1 MNSIL
6 RYFHSLRPMHWAIL
20 AAVAIST
27 FTVVFYHISYA
38 ACYPGSVLGR
48 TCYKGYFSNI
58 EDHGGDSVLPVIS
71 GGLAVPNNID
81 TADEFYTLLRNAYAS
96 SSAQRK
102 TGAAFI
108 YNTLMGRRA
117 PGVGRTVTAAQ
128 WNELRV
134 RLNGLDAAGKIRWTG
149 NVSAAV
155 NSFWQG
161 TDEGYSPDGK
171 HNDDTFYT
179 NYKNETGITIRDYN
193 NNVIYELLRRCANPI
208 GDPREIPPALGY
220 ELTPRVTGVNPDQVE
235 PGGKVSVGSV
245 VNNTG
250 DRASDPTQWE
260 ITQITVAP
268 GKRAPHENEN
278 GTTSST
284 APCQSNGGAASG
296 NYFDSADAD
305 CKNVAKGSGVFNRGS
320 PAQNLKPS
328 ASNLEVGDLPAG
340 ARICFALSVQP
351 RSNTNSDWAHSKPI
365 CTVVG
370 KKPKLQVWGGDV
382 IARGDIETSTSVKE
396 ESGANKTYGS
406 WVEYGI
412 FAAGENRGLASGSA
426 LNNGSNDT
434 VDSWNKITFANIDDD
449 GTPEYGGYVLPTST
463 PLSSQFMN
471 NASDGT
477 PTGDVGTLNSGTYKT
492 TNLTINGSTVGQAG
506 NKGKSIVI
514 IATGTVTITGNIQY
528 QGSAGDTFTDPLQIP
543 QLIIIANQINIAG
556 SVERIDAWL
565 LTTGET
571 GYVNTC
577 SDFAVTDPLT
587 TTKCD
592 KRLTVNGPVETAH
605 LYLRRTAGSG
615 TAGQSNDPAEVFN
628 LRADAYIWA
637 RSRSIE
643 ASKAQTVFLTELPP
657 RF

>member
-1 MNSIL
+1 MNSV
-6 RYFHSLRPMHWAIL
+6 RHYFRSLRPVHWAIF

-27 FTVVFYHISYA
+27 FTVTFYHVTYA

-48 TCYKGYFSNI
+48 TCYKGYFSNV

-71 GGLAVPNNID
+71 GGLAVPNSVD
-81 TADEFYTLLRNAYAS
+81 TAEEFYTLLRNAYAS
-96 SSAQRK
+96 SSPQRK

-108 YNTLMGRRA
+108 YNTLMGRKA
-117 PGVGRTVTAAQ
+117 PGVGRTVTNAQ
-128 WNELRV
+128 WNELRT
-134 RLNGLDAAGKIRWTG
+134 RLAGLDAAGKIRWTG
-149 NVSAAV
+149 NVSASV

-161 TDEGYSPDGK
+161 TDEGYNPDGK
-171 HNDDTFYT
+171 TNDDAFYT

-193 NNVIYELLRRCANPI
+193 NNVVYELLRRCANPI
-208 GDPREIPPALGY
+208 GDPREIPAALGY
-220 ELTPRVTGVNPDQVE
+220 ELSPHINGVNPDQVE
-235 PGGKVSVGSV
+235 PGGKVSVSSS

-250 DRASDPTQWE
+250 DRQSDTTQWE

-268 GKRAPHENEN
+268 GKKAPHENEN

-296 NYFDSADAD
+296 NYFASGDAE
-305 CKNVAKGSGVFNRGS
+305 CKNVGKGSGKFNRGS

-328 ASNLEVGDLPAG
+328 VNNIEVGDLPAG

-351 RSNTNSDWAHSKPI
+351 RSNVNSDWAHSKPI

-382 IARGDIETSTSVKE
+382 IARGDIETSTSVKD
-396 ESGANKTYGS
+396 ESGSNKTYGS

-426 LNNGSNDT
+426 LNGGSIGT
-434 VDSWNKITFANIDDD
+434 VDQWNKLTFANVDEE
-449 GTPEYGGYVLPTST
+449 GTPEYGGYVLPPTTS
-463 PLSSQFMN
+463 LASQFMN
-471 NASDGT
+471 NASAGA
-477 PTGDVGTLNSGTYKT
+477 PTGNVGTLNSGTYKT
-492 TNLTINGSTVGQAG
+492 TNLTITGSSIGQTAG
-506 NKGKSIVI
+506 KGKSIVI
-514 IATGTVTITGNIQY
+514 IASGAVTITGNINY
-528 QGSAGDTFTDPLQIP
+528 QGTAGDTFTDPLQIP

-556 SVERIDAWL
+556 SVDHIDAWL
-565 LTTGET
+565 LTTGEN

-577 SDFAVTDPLT
+577 SDVAVSDPLT
-587 TTKCD
+587 TAKCGTK
-592 KRLTVNGPVETAH
+592 LTVNGPVETAH

-615 TAGQSNDPAEVFN
+615 TNEQSNDPAEVFN
-628 LRADAYIWA
+628 LRADTYIWA

-643 ASKAQTVFLTELPP
+643 ASKAQTVYLTELPP